1 MSGPPAV
8 APKPRGPLPQQ
19 PEYDQFPPPPPSRP
33 GMNGG
38 GLNNSA
44 SNGGGSA
51 DVSGA
56 SLNDSNST
64 TQSNIASECSEAECD
79 REPLVKQDR
88 THVHGAAAADRSE

>member
-1 MSGPPAV
+1 
-8 APKPRGPLPQQ
+8 
-19 PEYDQFPPPPPSRP
+19 
-33 GMNGG
+33 MNGG
-38 GLNNSA
+38 GGMNNSV

-79 REPLVKQDR
+79 REPLVKPAQGTAATDR
-88 THVHGAAAADRSE
+88 GE

>member
-1 MSGPPAV
+1 
-8 APKPRGPLPQQ
+8 
-19 PEYDQFPPPPPSRP
+19 
-33 GMNGG
+33 MNGG
-38 GLNNSA
+38 GGGMNNSV

-79 REPLVKQDR
+79 REPLVKPAQGTAATDR
-88 THVHGAAAADRSE
+88 GE